1 MNQSILG
8 TEVNAF
14 AIDRSPLAWILEDLK
29 KSLKFATAVVRRF
42 AWEVK
47 NSSENDAV
55 EMDASPLSQV
65 QRQLQ
70 QGAAAL
76 DMVGQQVPAVML
88 RAVESLSR
96 KFIQS
101 PKSCT
106 DDAAHCVDRSCLAV
120 IDYLEGFLKGPGGV
134 NYKAQAEA
142 RV

>member
-1 MNQSILG
+1 MDQYILG
-8 TEVNAF
+8 TEASPF
-14 AIDRSPLAWILEDLK
+14 SIDRSPLAWVLEDLK

-47 NSSENDAV
+47 SSIGNNAL
-55 EMDASPLSQV
+55 EMDTSPLSQV

-106 DDAAHCVDRSCLAV
+106 EDAAHCIDRSCLAV
-120 IDYLEGFLKGPGGV
+120 VDYLEGILKGRTLSPV
-134 NYKAQAEA
+134 ALFP
-142 RV
+142 